1 MTCEGCSNAVKKVL
15 GKLGGRHKA
24 PFCHARKNI
33 AQSCIDKIHNVEIK
47 LDEKLVTVDT
57 DLGKEEVLEAL
68 RKTGKEVKSV
78 E

>member
-24 PFCHARKNI
+24 APASKSKS
-33 AQSCIDKIHNVEIK
+33 QPYIDKIHNIEIK
-47 LDEKLVTVDT
+47 LDEKLVSVDT
-57 DLGKEEVLEAL
+57 DMGKEEVLEAL
-68 RKTGKEVKSV
+68 RKTGKEVKCV